1 MQFLRAQLIVL
12 ALSVHPL
19 SLPSAFAQK
28 TALRV
33 VEEHPYKKWLN
44 EDVVYIIT
52 DQERSD
58 FKNLATDKQR
68 DDFITQFWERRNPTS
83 GSLENTF
90 KEENYRRIAYSN
102 EHFAA
107 AIPGWKTDRGRI
119 YIIYGPPNSVESHTD
134 ASPPIQIWHYALLEG
149 SSNVALTFT
158 DKSGAGD
165 YTLKDTDLDWLRKM
179 REGK

>member
-1 MQFLRAQLIVL
+1 MRFAKTELIVL
-12 ALSVHPL
+12 ALLVPPL
-19 SLPSAFAQK
+19 SLPPAFSQK
-28 TALRV
+28 TPLRV
-33 VEEHPYKKWLN
+33 EAIHAYKKWLN

-58 FKNLATDKQR
+58 FKQLATDKQR
-68 DDFITQFWERRNPTS
+68 DDLIEQFWERRNPTP
-83 GSLENTF
+83 GSPENKF
-90 KEENYRRIAYSN
+90 KEEQYRRIAYSN

-107 AIPGWKTDRGRI
+107 AIPGWKTERGRI

-165 YTLKDTDLDWLRKM
+165 YTLEDTDLDWLRKM
-179 REGK
+179 REVK